1 MAETITKHQ
10 ARVALGLAQEDRTTV
25 ALEHLSQEQLI
36 LKLELLRLSLNDT
49 KAAHAASVETYRR
62 RLKDARSGQKQAN
75 RRADAA
81 EAKLRA
87 ITQAL
92 AT

>member
-1 MAETITKHQ
+1 M
-10 ARVALGLAQEDRTTV
+10 